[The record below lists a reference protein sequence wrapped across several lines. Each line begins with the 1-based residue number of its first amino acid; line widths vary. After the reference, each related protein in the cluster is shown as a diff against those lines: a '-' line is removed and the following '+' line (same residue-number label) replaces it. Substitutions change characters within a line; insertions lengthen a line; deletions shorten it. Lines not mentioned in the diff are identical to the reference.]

1 MNTRIMNSE
10 SPWNLHAY
18 YGFLFAEA
26 FGACS
31 EERKINEPLGA
42 LLRRTK
48 MRPYQDSVHVRD
60 YSKRL
65 NAMRPMIARNLD
77 T

>member
-1 MNTRIMNSE
+1 MNTRTMNPE
-10 SPWNLHAY
+10 SPRTLHAY
-18 YGFLFAEA
+18 YGFLFAEE

-60 YSKRL
+60 YSQRL
-65 NAMRPMIARNLD
+65 NAVRLMIARNLD